1 MAPIYVLALV
11 SDHIC
16 ASQTLRD
23 QHRANV
29 LAPSLERCGRT
40 SRPPRCAHTGA
51 LLSTG
56 ARLGP
61 RRYLC
66 GPQGPRG
73 TPGAFFLYPRTYP
86 DSQKSP
92 FFGPF
97 RASKQSPA
105 LPASEKC
112 P

>member
-73 TPGAFFLYPRTYP
+73 HSGGLFLV
-86 DSQKSP
+86 SP
-92 FFGPF
+92 HVSRLSEKPVF
-97 RASKQSPA
+97 RAFSSKQA
-105 LPASEKC
+105 ITGIAC
-112 P
+112 